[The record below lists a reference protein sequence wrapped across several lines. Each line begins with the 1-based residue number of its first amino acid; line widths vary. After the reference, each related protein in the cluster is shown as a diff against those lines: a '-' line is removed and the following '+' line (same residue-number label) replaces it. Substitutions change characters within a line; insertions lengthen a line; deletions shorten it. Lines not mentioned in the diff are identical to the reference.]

1 MAERGRGERV
11 GERGREK
18 EGEKEGEMERNGGM
32 ERREKENGEGGGQTR
47 RKNVVTGCRRGKQK
61 IG

>member
-1 MAERGRGERV
+1 MAERGRRERV
-11 GERGREK
+11 GERGRGK

-32 ERREKENGEGGGQTR
+32 ERREKENGKGEGQTR